1 MLEPELDKAKEATK
15 EIARDIGDV
24 LIYALYPTTGMRFLR
39 WKYGLETPP
48 PEVMPKTLED
58 VRREDEL
65 IAKLKAGK
73 LAEKDPPATGG
84 IRKFKVYI
92 DDQVHTVGVEAVDRS
107 LPDVPAVVA
116 DDPPPVES
124 SVKDEPAVTVA
135 AAEETAILAPLPGVI
150 LSYNVAVGTEVQAD
164 DVIVVLEAM
173 KMANA
178 ITAPVSGRVKAI
190 NFKAGDSVERDAVL
204 AIIA

>member
-1 MLEPELDKAKEATK
+1 
-15 EIARDIGDV
+15 
-24 LIYALYPTTGMRFLR
+24 MRFLR

-65 IAKLKAGK
+65 IARLKAGK
-73 LAEKDPPATGG
+73 LAEKDPPAAGG
-84 IRKFKVYI
+84 VRNFKVYI
-92 DDQVHTVGVEAVDRS
+92 DDQVHTVGVEAVDGS
-107 LPDVPAVVA
+107 LTDVPAVAA

-124 SVKDEPAVTVA
+124 AVRDEPAVTVA

-150 LSYNVAVGTEVQAD
+150 LSYNVAVGAEVQAD

-190 NFKAGDSVERDAVL
+190 NFRAGDSVERDAVL